1 MSVKRHILF
10 ISLLLL
16 QLPIAGQNYA
26 VLLDTL
32 DYVVNNK
39 QTYFFQKDN
48 HLNYLKAQYK
58 SARDK
63 EVKFNTLQSIIE
75 EYKTYNLDS
84 MLTYAKKCK
93 DLAEKLEPDWHIQLA
108 NVYYAEGLCA
118 AGMFK
123 ESAEL
128 LGYTSSTKLDSVV
141 RPQYY
146 HVMHTL
152 FDVMYDNTIDED
164 YKNYYRSTSKRY
176 ADSIL
181 SVYDTLSFV
190 YLIVRSDIHYKN
202 NECDKALSD
211 LQKINVNTL
220 SQHNKA
226 IYSYCMAN
234 VCRCTGDSIN
244 EIYWLTKASLYDIPL
259 AVREYS
265 ALQELAILL
274 YKNNDIE
281 RSYRYLSCAIDDVN
295 KTHFRMREREVAYAF
310 PIVQKAYSKQIH
322 TRNVQLVVTI
332 LIIGIILVFM
342 VVLMLQ
348 LWQQLKNNRELKAQT
363 EKYAQELVKTNDSL
377 KKANEQYTLL
387 NNELEFNVMVKMKY
401 LTQYMSLSSTY
412 LEQICT
418 IKNKIQS
425 VSRAN
430 PDLKALLNKLV
441 EDLHIENVTDDF
453 YENFDNIFLSL
464 FPNFIAQFNDLLEDD
479 KKIVPPEEPNRLN
492 TPLRIFALI
501 RLGMTDSVQISMFLK
516 YSLSTIYNYRVKYR
530 NYAIKDREHFEDEVM
545 KIK

>member
-1 MSVKRHILF
+1 MAS
-10 ISLLLL
+10 
-16 QLPIAGQNYA
+16 QDYN

-32 DYVVNNK
+32 DHVVNNK

-63 EVKFNTLQSIIE
+63 ESKFSALQSIIE

-108 NVYYAEGLCA
+108 NIYYAEGLCS

-128 LGYTSSTKLDSVV
+128 LGYASSTKLDSIV

-152 FDVMYDNTIDED
+152 FDVMYNNSIDKD
-164 YKNYYRSTSKRY
+164 YKNYYRSMSRRY

-190 YLIVRSDIHYKN
+190 YLIVRSDIHYKSN
-202 NECDKALSD
+202 KCNEALAD
-211 LQKINVNTL
+211 LQKIDINTL

-234 VCRCTGDSIN
+234 VYRCSGDSIN
-244 EIYWLTKASLYDIPL
+244 EIYWLAKASLYEIPL

-265 ALQELAILL
+265 ALQELAVLL

-281 RSYRYLSCAIDDVN
+281 RSYMYLSCAIDDVN

-310 PIVQKAYSKQIH
+310 PIVQKAYAKQMH
-322 TRNVQLVVTI
+322 KRNVQLIVTI
-332 LIIGIILVFM
+332 LMIGIILFFM
-342 VVLMLQ
+342 IVLIIQ
-348 LWQQLKNNRELKAQT
+348 LWQQLKSNKELKAQT
-363 EKYAQELVKTNDSL
+363 EKYAQELIKTNNNL
-377 KKANEQYTLL
+377 KEINERYTLL

-425 VSRAN
+425 VARTN
-430 PDLKALLNKLV
+430 PEQKAILNKLV
-441 EDLHIENVTDDF
+441 EDLNIENVTDDF

-464 FPNFIAQFNDLLEDD
+464 FPNFITQFNDLLEED
-479 KKIVPPEEPNRLN
+479 KRVVPPDEPNRLN

-501 RLGMTDSVQISMFLK
+501 RLGMTDSVQISIFLK
-516 YSLSTIYNYRVKYR
+516 YSLSTIYNYRVRYR

>member
-1 MSVKRHILF
+1 MHIRKHILL
-10 ISLLLL
+10 IPLLLL
-16 QLPIAGQNYA
+16 SLPIASQDYA

-63 EVKFNTLQSIIE
+63 ENKFNALQSIIE

-84 MLTYAKKCK
+84 MLAYAKKCK
-93 DLAEKLEPDWHIQLA
+93 SLAEELEPDRFRQLA
-108 NVYYAEGLCA
+108 NVYYAEGLCS

-123 ESAEL
+123 ESFEFL
-128 LGYTSSTKLDSVV
+128 RYTSSADVDSTV
-141 RPQYY
+141 RPQYF

-152 FDVMYDNTIDED
+152 YDVMCDNTTDKD
-164 YKNYYRSTSKRY
+164 YKNYYRSMSSRY

-190 YLIVRSDIHYKN
+190 YLIVKSDIHFKN
-202 NECDKALSD
+202 NECDKALKC
-211 LQKINVNTL
+211 LQKIDINTL
-220 SQHNKA
+220 SQRNKA
-226 IYSYCMAN
+226 IYSYCRAN

-244 EIYWLTKASLYDIPL
+244 EIYWLSKTSLYEIPL

-274 YKNNDIE
+274 YKKNDIE
-281 RSYRYLSCAIDDVN
+281 RSYNYLSCAIDDIN
-295 KTHFRMREREVAYAF
+295 KTHFRMREKGVSYAF
-310 PIVQKAYSKQIH
+310 PIVQEAYSKQVH
-322 TRNVQLVVTI
+322 KRNVQLIVTI
-332 LIIGIILVFM
+332 LMIGIVLFFM
-342 VVLMLQ
+342 IVLIIQ
-348 LWQQLKNNRELKAQT
+348 LWQQLKSNKELKTQT
-363 EKYAQELVKTNDSL
+363 EKYAQELIKTNNNL
-377 KKANEQYTLL
+377 KEINERYTLL

-412 LEQICT
+412 VEQICT

-425 VSRAN
+425 VARAN
-430 PDLKALLNKLV
+430 PEQKALLNKLV
-441 EDLHIENVTDDF
+441 EDLHIETVTDDF

-464 FPNFIAQFNDLLEDD
+464 FPNFVAQFNDLLEED
-479 KKIVPPEEPNRLN
+479 KRVVPPDEPNRLN

-501 RLGMTDSVQISMFLK
+501 RLGMTDSVQISIFLK
-516 YSLSTIYNYRVKYR
+516 YSLSTIYNYRVRYR